1 MKKHFNTVEQAKKWL
16 KGCKQEL
23 PSSSTLLHV
32 TQLCKMIYDGFSNIG
47 EICIRKRICP
57 NYQTLAEDIFCA
69 LYSPVIDRKEKKTV
83 SNLERYLNGPVLE
96 TLLQDDRLEQL
107 KRYCE
112 NKELPSFEAA
122 QEFCIALHQQI
133 EFEPPEIS
141 ELNFLPVIDL
151 LTEQIYSLLCRIAQ
165 KEHGTVHTNVKQ
177 VLFLY
182 DKVRNKISQIRNLH
196 KKVKE
201 GAIRY
206 IDRISPKIGI
216 AIDAAL
222 EKSLETHTIL
232 SAWGSGTG
240 AMMKIPA
247 NQQLID
253 HVKNSGELQEIAKI
267 LGKYREIIADKRK
280 NSYAYGLGEKYDV
293 VFGNDLSNCLSSE
306 LALLGPKE
314 TELLFLRKYD
324 QKGLAQYR
332 RRMGTIK
339 GKGDMIVLI
348 DESSSTRE
356 VINWSKAFALA
367 LLDIAAKEKRKYA
380 MIHFSSAD
388 QIKTDLFEPDH
399 YRSEDVL
406 NAAEQFWDGGTDF
419 EAPLQEALRLME
431 QGYENADLT
440 IITDGECEIS
450 SGFAEHFRNM
460 LAQYR
465 AVMTGILLDKGQDS
479 CGESLIPFCNKI
491 YRSRDLIEDEI
502 AVQILNSKVS

>member
-16 KGCKQEL
+16 TNQKQEL
-23 PSSSTLLHV
+23 PSSSTLLHA
-32 TQLCKMIYDGFSNIG
+32 TNLCKMIYDEFSDTGKIY
-47 EICIRKRICP
+47 IREKICP
-57 NYQTLAEDIFCA
+57 NYQSLEEDIFCA
-69 LYSPVIDRKEKKTV
+69 LYSPIINRKDQKNV
-83 SNLERYLNGPVLE
+83 SNLERYLNRPILE
-96 TLLQDDRLEQL
+96 ILLQDDRMEQL

-112 NKELPSFEAA
+112 NKELPSFETA
-122 QEFCIALHQQI
+122 QEFCQVLQDQL
-133 EFEPPEIS
+133 ELNSPEIP
-141 ELNFLPVIDL
+141 ELNFLSVIDL

-165 KEHGTVHTNVKQ
+165 KESGATHTNVKQ

-182 DKVRNKISQIRNLH
+182 DKVRNKISQIKNLH
-196 KKVKE
+196 KKVNE
-201 GAIRY
+201 GVIRY

-222 EKSLETHTIL
+222 EKSIETHTII
-232 SAWGSGTG
+232 SAWGNETG
-240 AMMKIPA
+240 SMMNISV
-247 NQQLID
+247 NQQLIK
-253 HVKNSGELQEIAKI
+253 HVRNSEKLQEIAKT
-267 LGKYREIIADKRK
+267 LGKYRKIIADKRK

-306 LALLGPKE
+306 LALLGTKE

-324 QKGLAQYR
+324 QKRLAQYR

-348 DESSSTRE
+348 DESSSIRE

-367 LLDIAAKEKRKYA
+367 LLDIAAKEKRRYA

-388 QIKTDLFEPDH
+388 QIKTDLFEPGH
-399 YRSEDVL
+399 YHSEDVL
-406 NAAEQFWDGGTDF
+406 NAAEQFWGGGTDF
-419 EAPLQEALRLME
+419 EAPLQEALKLME

-450 SGFAEHFRNM
+450 NAFAEHFRNM

-479 CGESLIPFCNKI
+479 CGKSLIPFCSKI
-491 YRSRDLIEDEI
+491 YHSKDLIEDEI
-502 AVQILNSKVS
+502 AIQILNSKVS